1 MTATKEESPVTEQGT
16 ILGTFQYMSPEQIE
30 GKELDGR
37 SDIFLFGA
45 ALYEMVTGRRA
56 FEGQSSLSVAS
67 AILEKEPAPITSVDS
82 MVPPALEHAV
92 QRCLAKDR
100 DERWQSAHDLKAELE
115 WIRSRPTA
123 VPKQRDKNNKWMVWL
138 GALILAGAAMF
149 VAGYMSRPARK
160 INRSCVAP
168 PPPDS
173 AFTLSSSIAD
183 RWLSRR
189 MGSCFSRRRRRNA
202 PQLWV
207 RSSSLTSRPLAG
219 TEGPCAIFRN
229 TLRRICFSPRCRLSG
244 AASNKEI
251 VPIAKVSA

>member
-1 MTATKEESPVTEQGT
+1 
-16 ILGTFQYMSPEQIE
+16 MSPEQIE

-37 SDIFLFGA
+37 SDIFSFGA

-149 VAGYMSRPARK
+149 VAGYMSRPAPEDQSIRA
-160 INRSCVAP
+160 SLP

-173 AFTLSSSIAD
+173 AFTLSSSIA
-183 RWLSRR
+183 
-189 MGSCFSRRRRRNA
+189 GSMAISPDGQLLALTAQTKGNA

-207 RSSSLTSRPLAG
+207 RSLDTLASRPLAG
-219 TEGPCAIFRN
+219 TEGAFAPFFRN
-229 TLRRICFSPRCRLSG
+229 TPREDLLLSTLPFIFG
-244 AASNKEI
+244 AAKQ
-251 VPIAKVSA
+251 